1 MHEIEMKMLGHAFQ
15 VSHTFGQCCMQKTPW
30 CQHITNIGKLNI
42 KHIEK
47 WWGSPIAKSR
57 WIMKESRGEQ
67 TSTKACKLSAWISL
81 APLIGTL
88 KAEMTIES
96 LEVQL

>member
-30 CQHITNIGKLNI
+30 CQYITNIGKLNI

-47 WWGSPIAKSR
+47 
-57 WIMKESRGEQ
+57 
-67 TSTKACKLSAWISL
+67 
-81 APLIGTL
+81 
-88 KAEMTIES
+88 
-96 LEVQL
+96 